1 MDHPEKGVRSE
12 SSRPAP
18 GESASRQ
25 AASIELA
32 VFLVR
37 SLFCGLPRL
46 EKRMAVFVS
55 ASDESDGGCHRS
67 RFWHGGWVA
76 PEKDWVT
83 YFAPARQERVLDVE
97 PSIPFLNATDMR
109 DPGTIIHEKPVSTRW
124 LGLLGAAFP

>member
-1 MDHPEKGVRSE
+1 MDHPETGVRSE

-18 GESASRQ
+18 GEPASRQ
-25 AASIELA
+25 VASVELA
-32 VFLVR
+32 VSLVR

-55 ASDESDGGCHRS
+55 ASDESDGGHHRS

-83 YFAPARQERVLDVE
+83 YFAPAWRERVLDAGLASVSSHDRYVRSRYDN
-97 PSIPFLNATDMR
+97 PRKTSINQMARLA
-109 DPGTIIHEKPVSTRW
+109 W
-124 LGLLGAAFP
+124 